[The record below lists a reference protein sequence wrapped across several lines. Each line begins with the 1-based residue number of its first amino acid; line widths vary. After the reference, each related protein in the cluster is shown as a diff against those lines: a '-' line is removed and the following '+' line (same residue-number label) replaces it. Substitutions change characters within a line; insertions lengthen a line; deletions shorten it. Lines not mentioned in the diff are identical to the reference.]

1 MEQGRGSGGV
11 REGRKGGGRGWVGEG
26 WKRVG
31 GGGWGGEGEGEQ
43 EGRGQGGERG
53 ECSHSPG
60 HDAGSFSK
68 APLQNLIPADELL
81 ALGRQEAIDAANEPA
96 LQLVLILQVL
106 LLDALLTRWAAAPP
120 RLGALQINQ
129 VK

>member
-1 MEQGRGSGGV
+1 MEESGGWGMGGEREKESKRGGA
-11 REGRKGGGRGWVGEG
+11 REGRG
-26 WKRVG
+26 
-31 GGGWGGEGEGEQ
+31 
-43 EGRGQGGERG
+43 G